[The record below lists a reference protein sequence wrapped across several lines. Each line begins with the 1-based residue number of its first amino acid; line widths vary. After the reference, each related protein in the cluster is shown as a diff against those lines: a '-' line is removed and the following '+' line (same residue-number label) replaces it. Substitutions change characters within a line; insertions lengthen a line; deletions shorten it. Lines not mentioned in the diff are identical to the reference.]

1 MGESQ
6 MNEEKILLVDGNSII
21 NRSFFALAG
30 RGNLTAPDGTPTGAI
45 NTYLNTVAKHIKDVE
60 PTHVL
65 TLFDRREK
73 TFRHEMFDGYKAQR
87 KGMPDE
93 LAVQFPLLKDILDAM
108 NSARC
113 DLAGYEADDLI
124 GTYSDIARKKG
135 FKVFILS
142 GDKDDFQ
149 LIDSDT
155 QVVLPVTKNGKASSE
170 IIDVAAFFERY
181 GLLPGEFIT
190 VKALMGDPSDN
201 IPGVRGVGEKTALDL
216 VRKYKTL
223 DEIYQHLDELSDGL
237 RTKMIES
244 KEMAYLSHKLATI
257 VRDVPVDPDLERF
270 KVREPDKILLSGIF
284 HRLGLR
290 SQMKRFGLEDI
301 SQTHI
306 DEPKAAGIQS
316 DDIAT
321 DEISGEIVMPSGLAD
336 KIDRIT
342 PANLAQLLSD
352 IRVKDSEPKMITM
365 DVSVDT
371 HGGLSGPE
379 YRLAI
384 SLNTSDVYIIEQ
396 QDILES
402 MRLINENGFG
412 TPGKPKIVGHSI
424 KSSFKFLPQPIPFV
438 QCFDIEIAGY
448 LLNQIEGA
456 APSFEML
463 FEHSTQMPFPRVPG
477 LPGEKKSKDE
487 LKATLLELMIDGNF
501 DDTNHGH
508 AEEIIRKSAWKALLM
523 RPVAIAQF
531 AEIEK
536 TGIKKLAYDIEMPL
550 VLHLDRMERSGF
562 LVDKEVLSSLHTSFE
577 SKISSLTESIYS
589 KAGTTFNISSPKQ
602 LGQVLFERLGLASGR
617 KNAGGAYSTDSDE
630 MGRLINEH
638 PVIEDILNYRQISKL
653 DSTFVIGLQKMI
665 DPSDGRIHSV
675 FSQAM
680 TSTGRLSSAEPNL
693 QNIPIRSELGSLIRK
708 AFIAPEGSL
717 LLDADYSQ
725 IELRLLAHL
734 SGDVNMTEAFLH
746 NEDIHI
752 NTAASIFHV
761 SKDMVT
767 SKMRSAAKTVN
778 FSIVY
783 GISDFGLAQD
793 LGVPMHEAHSYI
805 EHYYQQYPQIK
816 EYLESHK
823 KAGYDLG
830 YVETMFG
837 RRRVLRE
844 LTSPNRNVRM
854 FGERA
859 AMNTPIQGSAADIIK
874 IAMNRVSDE
883 LERAGIGARLILQVH
898 DELIIECIEADCDAA
913 ATILKNAMETAVSL
927 NIPLIADV
935 RRGKSWYQ
943 CKE

>member
-1 MGESQ
+1 
-6 MNEEKILLVDGNSII
+6 MNEEKILLIDGNSII

-45 NTYLNTVAKHIKDVE
+45 NTYLNTIAKHIKDIE
-60 PTHVL
+60 PTHIL

-73 TFRHEMFDGYKAQR
+73 TFRHDMFSDYKAQR

-113 DLAGYEADDLI
+113 DLVGYEADDLI
-124 GTYSDIARKKG
+124 GTYSEIARKKG

-155 QVVLPVTKNGKASSE
+155 QVVLPVTKNGKATSE
-170 IIDVAAFFERY
+170 NIDVAAFFERY
-181 GLLPGEFIT
+181 GLLPGEFVT
-190 VKALMGDPSDN
+190 VKSLMGDPSDN

-223 DEIYQHLDELSDGL
+223 DDIYLHLDELSDGL
-237 RTKMIES
+237 RKKMIDS
-244 KEMAYLSHKLATI
+244 KEMAYLSRELSAI

-270 KVREPDKILLSGIF
+270 KVREPDKIALSGIF
-284 HRLGLR
+284 YRLGLR

-301 SQTHI
+301 SQTHVA
-306 DEPKAAGIQS
+306 EPKAAVIQS
-316 DDIAT
+316 DEIAPEDIPV
-321 DEISGEIVMPSGLAD
+321 EIIIPSGLPE
-336 KIDRIT
+336 KIDRIV
-342 PANLAQLLSD
+342 PADLAQLLND
-352 IRVKDSEPKMITM
+352 ILEKGSEPTMITL
-365 DVSVDT
+365 DVSMDN
-371 HGGLSGPE
+371 HGGLSEPE
-379 YRLAI
+379 YRLAFT
-384 SLNTSDVYIIEQ
+384 LCASDVYIIEQ
-396 QDILES
+396 SDIAES
-402 MRLINENGFG
+402 IRIIHKKESD
-412 TPGKPKIVGHSI
+412 TPGKLRIIGHSI
-424 KSSFKFLPQPIPFV
+424 KTAFKFLLEPLPFSK
-438 QCFDIEIAGY
+438 CFDIEIAGY
-448 LLNQIEGA
+448 LLNQIEGT

-463 FEHSTQMPFPRVPG
+463 FEHSTQIPFPRVPN
-477 LPGEKKSKDE
+477 LPGEKVSKDE
-487 LKATLLELMIDGNF
+487 PKATLLELMIDGNS
-501 DDTNHGH
+501 DEMNNGH
-508 AEEIIRKSAWKALLM
+508 TEEIIRKSVWKALLM
-523 RPVAIAQF
+523 RPVALAQF
-531 AEIEK
+531 AEIKK

-550 VLHLDRMERSGF
+550 VLHLDRMERAGF
-562 LVDKEVLSSLHTSFE
+562 LVDREFLDSLHTSFE
-577 SKISSLTESIYS
+577 SKISALTESIYS

-630 MGRLINEH
+630 LSRLINEH
-638 PVIEDILNYRQISKL
+638 PVVEDILNFRQISKL
-653 DSTFVIGLQKMI
+653 DSTFVVGLQKMI

-734 SGDVNMTEAFLH
+734 SGDVTMTEAFL
-746 NEDIHI
+746 NNQDIHV

-761 SKDMVT
+761 SKEMVT

-805 EHYYQQYPQIK
+805 EHYYEQYPQIK

-837 RRRVLRE
+837 RKRVLRE

-883 LERAGIGARLILQVH
+883 LARAGIGARLILQVH
-898 DELIIECIEADCDAA
+898 DELIVECIEADCDAA

-927 NIPLIADV
+927 KIPLTADV